1 MSLHSEWMNTFGEE
15 EVEDTAQSK
24 DVAFWRFFL
33 SELIVSQKWQQ
44 FGSQPATGALDD
56 AGHRD
61 TFLVEPFAESKIWYF
76 QVDRRIIGW
85 AWDQNVVRFDVAMKE
100 TLLVHVLKS
109 VSELKQGRPLRW

>member
-1 MSLHSEWMNTFGEE
+1 MTEEPTAQIRLLSAYTTHDKMSLHSEWMNTFGEE

-44 FGSQPATGALDD
+44 FGSKPATGALDD

-61 TFLVEPFAESKIWYF
+61 TFLVEPFAESKI
-76 QVDRRIIGW
+76 
-85 AWDQNVVRFDVAMKE
+85 
-100 TLLVHVLKS
+100 
-109 VSELKQGRPLRW
+109 